1 MAISRDFY
9 SESDNYYHV
18 EFNQDRKLPDF
29 DLNDLQK
36 ITKTIVKRLG
46 EVVLRSGS
54 IINGE
59 ASILS
64 NDGSTAQIGIQD
76 GLIAH
81 EGILV
86 PFLGA
91 TLTYD
96 LTTAPPNPQYV
107 YVELT
112 IKQITATQ
120 DGRLTLP
127 TTGEPTANRWKYEA
141 VLTTVDRSNDPL
153 ATGELSR
160 VVYPI
165 YEFDY
170 QANTLKLIRD
180 RKSGLDLSWLQGKL
194 PMDRVE
200 GIDTIFDEIARRFYN
215 THGSYIT
222 GGFETEITNVD
233 TTNGTATVRVNPGT
247 AYIKGIEHIIETAT
261 DLDIPLAL
269 DTNQVLGEL
278 KTYTSG
284 TRRYRINSFPVE
296 SITQINAIV
305 EVTETVTRGSTA
317 GGQDPL
323 SNTPVV
329 QIVSVT
335 RGGTV
340 YQEGA
345 DYILT
350 GNSVDWSPAGIEPA
364 AGTTYEIVYRYN
376 KLLAE
381 PTDYRLNG
389 YFGDTRPA
397 GTYYYFISAVDS
409 GGLETI
415 FDPDRVITVTV
426 GDREIVN
433 ITWDA
438 VGGAVKYRVYL
449 ATASPDVNTSYELLA
464 EVTSAQYV
472 DDGLDATKAVN
483 PILSGDANEWAEQR
497 SPLVTWD
504 KLTDSAD
511 YIVLNPN
518 IAYVDGTNVNYDYN
532 VYLNRIDAVYIDQNG
547 VSIKPGIPGTDK
559 PPLLN
564 VDEVPISLIYLP
576 AGNRTGSPYVIDN
589 QLRSVKYKELQ
600 NHLEDLGR
608 VKRDL
613 GLTIAELDLYN
624 KSAVTPTSIF
634 TDDFVGE
641 PWVDENHPDYA
652 ATINVQEGIV
662 THDANFN
669 IIELDNFT
677 NLRSTAR
684 GNILP
689 YTEVVVF
696 NQDRWSRDV
705 EVNPFRVLTPPPAT
719 IECSCTTPLAEW
731 LRSRL
736 RGFWWV
742 RSVLGIINSRIN
754 VRGYKFNP
762 NVSATI
768 FLDGTPVVSTSTDSS
783 GNLST
788 AFNIPNSVQANSVT
802 VRVEDNGIP
811 QGIAE
816 TSLRLDNEIFL
827 RDGTFGPIWTPWR
840 NRIGGVINSIR
851 SQISGCPVRVRLG
864 FTAILGFDPVAYSFS
879 FDHPL
884 WLTGVGIYFTAVD
897 SNNIPAVVEIRE
909 MEGGFPSNRVVT
921 GASIYPSD
929 ITLNAETKVTFDP
942 VRLEPNKSYCI
953 VIASDSNEYKVQIG
967 KLGDRDQNNVPII
980 NNLADGVLF
989 LSPNGESWVIDPEAD
1004 LRVKIYGADFGS
1016 QVVEEIINVTNTLN
1030 FTHFRLLDE
1039 TILFPGTDV
1048 TYEYRLSATDTWKP
1062 VAELV
1067 DLDGINNYLDVRI
1080 QITGTQ
1086 WDTPVLFSPP
1096 VAVLVEQQLNGTYV
1110 SRMLELDRDVA
1121 GIELY
1126 AHEATPTGTSVTWYA
1141 SNDDGKNWV
1150 ALSRDTTYNK
1160 LIDGNTE
1167 TYERRYT
1174 GTFPAG
1180 NNRIRL
1186 KAVMSSSTYSNAVQ
1200 LSFVGATF
1208 N

>member
-9 SESDNYYHV
+9 SEGDNYYHV

-64 NDGSTAQIGIQD
+64 NDGSTAQVGVQD

-86 PFLGA
+86 PFIGA

-96 LTTAPPNPQYV
+96 LTTTPPNPQYV

-153 ATGELSR
+153 ATGELLK

-222 GGFETEITNVD
+222 GGFETEITNID
-233 TTNGTATVRVNPGT
+233 AANGTATVRVNPGT
-247 AYIKGIEHIIETAT
+247 AYIKGIEHVVETAT

-278 KTYTSG
+278 KTYTVG
-284 TRRYRINSFPVE
+284 TRRYRINRFPVE
-296 SITQINAIV
+296 LITQINAVV

-335 RGGTV
+335 QGSTT
-340 YQEGA
+340 YQEGT

-364 AGTTYEIVYRYN
+364 AGTTYEVVYRYN

-381 PTDYRLNG
+381 PADYRLNG
-389 YFGDTRPA
+389 YFGDTRAA

-409 GGLETI
+409 GGLETV
-415 FDPDRVITVTV
+415 FDPDRIITVTV

-438 VGGAVKYRVYL
+438 VGGAAKYRVYL

-464 EVTSAQYV
+464 EVASTQYI
-472 DDGLDATKAVN
+472 DDGLDTTTATN
-483 PILSGDANEWAEQR
+483 PISSGDPNEWAGQR
-497 SPLVTWD
+497 SPLVTWE

-518 IAYVDGTNVNYDYN
+518 IAYVDGTNISYDYN

-547 VSIKPGIPGTDK
+547 VSIKSGTPGTNK

-564 VDEVPISLIYLP
+564 VDEVPISLVYLP
-576 AGNRTGSPYVIDN
+576 AGNRTGDPYVIDN

-600 NHLEDLGR
+600 SHLEDFDR

-652 ATINVQEGIV
+652 ATIDVQEGVV

-677 NLRSTAR
+677 NLLSTTR
-684 GNILP
+684 GSILP

-731 LRSRL
+731 VRSRF
-736 RGFWWV
+736 RNFWWARNLSGV
-742 RSVLGIINSRIN
+742 VSSRVN

-762 NVSATI
+762 SATATI
-768 FLDGTPVVSTSTDSS
+768 FMDGVAVASTLTSSS
-783 GNLST
+783 GNLS
-788 AFNIPNSVQANSVT
+788 AQFNIPNSVQAGSIT
-802 VRVEDNGIP
+802 VRAEDNGIP
-811 QGIAE
+811 PGIAE
-816 TSLRLDNEIFL
+816 TSLRLDSEVVL
-827 RDGTFGPIWTPWR
+827 RGAIRPWLISR
-840 NRIGGVINSIR
+840 WGVNTLIR
-851 SQISGCPVRVRLG
+851 GLQSRISGCPSRVRLAFG
-864 FTAILGFDPVAYSFS
+864 IIQRQFDPVAYSFS

-884 WLTGVGIYFTAVD
+884 WLTGVGVYFTAVD
-897 SNNIPAVVEIRE
+897 SNDIPVVIEIRE

-921 GASIYPSD
+921 GASVYPSD
-929 ITLNAETKVTFDP
+929 ITLNAETKVTFAP

-989 LSPNGESWVIDPEAD
+989 LSPNGKSWVIDPEAD

-1016 QVVEEIINVTNTLN
+1016 QVVEEITNVTNTLN
-1030 FTHFRLLDE
+1030 FTHFRLLEE

-1062 VAELV
+1062 IAELV

-1080 QITGTQ
+1080 RLTATQ

-1110 SRMLELDRDVA
+1110 SRMLELDRDVT

-1160 LIDGNTE
+1160 LIDGNTG

-1174 GTFPAG
+1174 GTFSTG

-1186 KAVMSSSTYSNAVQ
+1186 KAVMNSSTYSNAAQ